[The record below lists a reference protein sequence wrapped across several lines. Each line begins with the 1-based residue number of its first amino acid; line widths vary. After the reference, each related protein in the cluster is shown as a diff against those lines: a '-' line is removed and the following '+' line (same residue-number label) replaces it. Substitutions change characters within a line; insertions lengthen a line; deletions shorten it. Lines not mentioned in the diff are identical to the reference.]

1 MFSTFDVK
9 MVNVVENAECF
20 YNYVCA
26 GFPVLWCR
34 YLVLVDK
41 QPKKNFIKQNM
52 QSKMKWS
59 SLSVYQ
65 FLLADVGLGA
75 KSKSSGQ
82 IIRNRSNIS
91 NCNTW
96 GFAVLYIVSSR
107 YLLSPSPGYKCILQ
121 LDSRGQLVLEWR
133 GLTILRSPVMIFWN
147 VAIIQIGCNLGLNCP
162 TARSKSS
169 AEILRPADSA
179 LNSNEEP

>member
-1 MFSTFDVK
+1 MLQLLVSSEP
-9 MVNVVENAECF
+9 NVVGGVSKRLGGRSQSSAGLQRSRQIKSTRECRAHI
-20 YNYVCA
+20 YNHVCA
-26 GFPVLWCR
+26 GSLVLWCR
-34 YLVLVDK
+34 YLVLEDK

-91 NCNTW
+91 NCNSW
-96 GFAVLYIVSSR
+96 GFAILYIVSSR
-107 YLLSPSPGYKCILQ
+107 YLLSPRTRSINASCSWTAEL
-121 LDSRGQLVLEWR
+121 SWCRGDAASQSE
-133 GLTILRSPVMIFWN
+133 S
-147 VAIIQIGCNLGLNCP
+147 
-162 TARSKSS
+162 SKVQ
-169 AEILRPADSA
+169 
-179 LNSNEEP
+179 